1 MTARHE
7 HAAADYG
14 IMEPMGRNR
23 KGGDPAASRFAANLQ
38 ALRAKKKPPAE
49 ETAADA
55 AADAEPQAEAAAPA
69 ARDRSTVGREPGT

>member
-1 MTARHE
+1 
-7 HAAADYG
+7 
-14 IMEPMGRNR
+14 MEPMARNR

-55 AADAEPQAEAAAPA
+55 AAGAEPQAEAEPAAPA
-69 ARDRSTVGREPGT
+69 AEPAPKGARGKPTP